1 MRGGYTENNTIGS
14 IFGGLAQMSTTGI
27 STPKRSP
34 KKPTLVKTGL
44 LSTKSTPN
52 LNASYNLSLLQASGS
67 TSIPAHPPNNGQGFA
82 LNNPRLQPSR
92 QVSLASLTS
101 NSLATIPDASK
112 RYPLSTVFDEDMPP
126 AGSMPPYTPA
136 RVGGGPDELEVGDV
150 VDVPGN
156 MYGTVKFVGSVQ
168 GKKGIFAGVELSEM
182 FASKGKNNGD
192 VDG

>member
-1 MRGGYTENNTIGS
+1 
-14 IFGGLAQMSTTGI
+14 MSTTTTTRI

-34 KKPTLVKTGL
+34 KKPTRVKTGIQN
-44 LSTKSTPN
+44 TKSTPN
-52 LNASYNLSLLQASGS
+52 LNASYNLALLQASGAS
-67 TSIPAHPPNNGQGFA
+67 PVPAYPSHNGQGLG
-82 LNNPRLQPSR
+82 LNNPRFKPSR

-101 NSLATIPDASK
+101 GSLATIPDASK
-112 RYPLSTVFDEDMPP
+112 RYPLSTVFDEDNPTIGNMPP
-126 AGSMPPYTPA
+126 FTPS
-136 RVGGGPDELEVGDV
+136 RVGGGPDELEVGDI

-168 GKKGIFAGVELSEM
+168 GKKGVFAGVELGEM